1 MIIAGS
7 GGQPAATGTTTPKTA
22 KDTLNS
28 TQYIQL
34 IDLISEGE
42 IEGFPSARAYTRGT
56 AAYNVAMLKDIFLD
70 GTPILK
76 SSANP
81 AAPAADDYNF
91 QDITVQVRYG
101 TADQSY
107 VPGFESVQTEVSV
120 GVTVS
125 NAVPVSRTITD
136 ADTDAVRV
144 TVSFPRLEK
153 YLENGDVRKDEVNWQ
168 VHLSY
173 NGGAYFMAAR
183 DSVYG
188 RSADPFQR
196 TLTVPLTGAFPV
208 GVRVVRETIDRPS
221 SEKDPSGDRHYD
233 EFSWSSYTE
242 LTYAKLTYP
251 HSALVFLQAPASTF
265 TTVPARSYRIRA
277 MKVAVPSNA
286 TVNQADGSL
295 TFSGVWNGTF
305 STPRWTTDPAWQLWD
320 LLTTG
325 RYGTGDHI
333 SGNDL
338 DQWAFYS
345 ASVYV
350 NGRVPTGVGD
360 ATEPRFSCHVAIQS
374 SAEAYKAINDL
385 ASVFRA
391 MPFWQSGGVSLGQ
404 DRPADP
410 SHVFN
415 QTNIGAEGF
424 SYSSSSRT
432 QRHTVAVVSWFD
444 RDQQDL
450 AYEVVEDRAGIARYG
465 AIVASVEGFGCCS
478 QSQARRIGFMLLAT
492 ENSETDLVT
501 FKALASAGVAVRPG
515 MIIATEDQLHSNG
528 ARRGGRIAGGTTT
541 TVVLDT
547 PVGSLPATTSPVA
560 MVALAD
566 GTVASRAVA
575 SASASTLTLASAL
588 PAVPLVAGCYIYSDA
603 FSLWRVLTVGEQ
615 DGDEY
620 PITALQYNPDKY
632 DYVERFLPLGGN
644 QLTTTV
650 NRSTRVGTAQIRVAP
665 QQVESSYSLVKSSKV
680 GAARIG
686 VTVRPL
692 ESSYSGQRFTRVGS
706 ATIRATA
713 QALNSS
719 VT

>member
-7 GGQPAATGTTTPKTA
+7 GGQQAATGTTTPKTA

-28 TQYIQL
+28 TQYIQV

-76 SSANP
+76 ASANP

-101 TADQSY
+101 TADQAY

-188 RSADPFQR
+188 RSADAFQR

-242 LTYAKLTYP
+242 LTYAKLSYP

-277 MKVAVPSNA
+277 MKVAIPSNA

-295 TFSGVWNGTF
+295 TFSGVWDGTF

-338 DQWAFYS
+338 DRWAFYS
-345 ASVYV
+345 ASVYA

-374 SAEAYKAINDL
+374 SAEAYKAVNDL

-450 AYEVVEDRAGIARYG
+450 SYEVVEDRDGIARYG

-492 ENSETDLVT
+492 ENSETDLNT

-575 SASASTLTLASAL
+575 SASGSTLTLASAL

-620 PITALQYNPDKY
+620 PITALQYNPNKY

-665 QQVESSYSLVKSSKV
+665 QQVESSYSLVKSTKLS
-680 GAARIG
+680 AARVG
-686 VTVRPL
+686 VTVQPL

>member
-1 MIIAGS
+1 MIISGS
-7 GGQPAATGTTTPKTA
+7 GGQQAATGTTTPKTA
-22 KDTLNS
+22 KDSLNS

-56 AAYNVAMLKDIFLD
+56 AAYNVALLKDIFLD
-70 GTPILK
+70 GTSILK
-76 SSANP
+76 ASANP
-81 AAPAADDYNF
+81 EAPSADDYNF
-91 QDITVQVRYG
+91 QDITVAVRYG
-101 TADQSY
+101 TADQTY
-107 VPGFESVQTEVSV
+107 VPGFEAVQTEVSV
-120 GVTVS
+120 GVTVT
-125 NAVPVSRTITD
+125 NATPVSRTITD
-136 ADTDAVRV
+136 LDTDAVRV

-153 YLENGDVRKDEVNWQ
+153 YLENGDIRKDEVNWQ

-196 TLTVPLTGAFPV
+196 TLTVPLSGTFPV

-242 LTYAKLTYP
+242 LTYAKLSYP

-277 MKVAVPSNA
+277 MKVAIPSNA
-286 TVNQADGSL
+286 TVSAADGSL
-295 TFSGVWNGTF
+295 TFAGVWNGTF
-305 STPRWTTDPAWQLWD
+305 STPQWTTDPVWQLWD
-320 LLTTG
+320 LLTTA
-325 RYGTGDHI
+325 RHGTGDHI
-333 SGNDL
+333 SASDL
-338 DQWAFYS
+338 DRWAFYA
-345 ASVYV
+345 ASVYA
-350 NGRVPTGVGD
+350 NGRVPTGVGS
-360 ATEPRFSCHVAIQS
+360 ATEPRFSCHVALQS
-374 SAEAYKAINDL
+374 STEAYKAINDL

-404 DRPADP
+404 DRPADAA
-410 SHVFN
+410 HVFN
-415 QTNIGAEGF
+415 QSNIGAEGF
-424 SYSSSSRT
+424 TYSNSSRT

-444 RDQQDL
+444 RDQQDV
-450 AYEVVEDRAGIARYG
+450 AYEVIEDREGIARYG

-478 QSQARRIGFMLLAT
+478 QSQARRVGFMLLAT
-492 ENSETDLVT
+492 ENSETDVMT
-501 FKALASAGVAVRPG
+501 FKAIASAGVAVRPG
-515 MIIATEDQLHSNG
+515 MIIATEDQLHSSG
-528 ARRGGRIAGGTTT
+528 ARRGGRIVGGTTT

-566 GTVASRAVA
+566 GTVASRAVVGA
-575 SASASTLTLASAL
+575 SGSTLTLASAL

-615 DGDEY
+615 NGDEY
-620 PITALQYNPDKY
+620 PITALQYNPAKY
-632 DYVERFLPLGGN
+632 DYVERYLPLGGTR
-644 QLTTTV
+644 LATTV
-650 NRSTRVGTAQIRVAP
+650 NRSTRVGTAQVRVAP
-665 QQVESSYSLVKSSKV
+665 QQLESSYSLVKSSRV
-680 GAARIG
+680 GTARVG
-686 VTVRPL
+686 VTVAAA
-692 ESSYSGQRFTRVGS
+692 ESTYSGQRFSRVGT
-706 ATIRATA
+706 AQVRVAA

>member
-7 GGQPAATGTTTPKTA
+7 GGQQAATGTTTPKTA

-76 SSANP
+76 ASANP
-81 AAPAADDYNF
+81 AAPAAEDYNF
-91 QDITVQVRYG
+91 QDITIYVRYG
-101 TADQSY
+101 TADQTY

-173 NGGAYFMAAR
+173 NGGAYFTAAR

-242 LTYAKLTYP
+242 LTYAKLSYP
-251 HSALVFLQAPASTF
+251 HSALLFLQAPASTF

-305 STPRWTTDPAWQLWD
+305 SVPVWTTDPAWQLWD

-338 DQWAFYS
+338 DRWAFYS
-345 ASVYV
+345 ASVYA
-350 NGRVPTGVGD
+350 NGRVPTGVGN

-391 MPFWQSGGVSLGQ
+391 MPFWRSGGVSLGQ

-450 AYEVVEDRAGIARYG
+450 AYEVVEDRDGIARYG

-492 ENSETDLVT
+492 ENSETDLAT

-528 ARRGGRIAGGTTT
+528 ARRGGRITGGTTT

-566 GTVASRAVA
+566 GTVASRAVT
-575 SASASTLTLASAL
+575 SASGSTLTLASAL
-588 PAVPLVAGCYIYSDA
+588 PAAPLVAGCYIYSDA

-615 DGDEY
+615 NGDEY

-632 DYVERFLPLGGN
+632 DYVERFLPLGRS

-650 NRSTRVGTAQIRVAP
+650 NRSTRIATAQIRVAPQQLESSYSLVKSTKVGTAQIRVAP
-665 QQVESSYSLVKSSKV
+665 QQ
-680 GAARIG
+680 
-686 VTVRPL
+686 L